1 MKIEDTQFIFL
12 AFKRVLNYSED
23 KVLNTLKEWIKTNLN
38 PKKINKKLLI
48 KLFSTLNE
56 YCKNILSINIE
67 KRIFVYDIKSII
79 LRFNW
84 FNGFNL

>member
-1 MKIEDTQFIFL
+1 MKIKDTQFIFL
-12 AFKRVLNYSED
+12 AFKRVLDYSED

-38 PKKINKKLLI
+38 PKKINKKLLV
-48 KLFSTLNE
+48 KLFNTLNE